1 MIHQRVFS
9 PTTMSKM
16 KSGDIEVSRDK
27 DKLREIEVTL
37 DFTPNA
43 LASVLYRQGETV
55 ILACV
60 TKADGLPRWFPRD
73 SQRGWVHAEYS
84 LLPGSTDSRF
94 RRERNGAKGRT
105 QEIERLVAR
114 SLRGAIDL
122 EQLGPIALTVDC
134 DVLNA
139 DGGTRCASITAACIA
154 LRLAVRRLINEG
166 ECLPIGLRPSRED
179 LKNGWKKPNLSE
191 EEKSNHENN
200 VIMNDVAAVSVG
212 LIGDDIYL
220 DLDYILDSNADVDMN
235 VVMTSNR
242 EFVEVQGTGE
252 ESTYSRE
259 QLNSL
264 LDMAE
269 KGNSLLH
276 KMKSK
281 YYQMLIEFSEQLKRI
296 VRWRAC

>member
-1 MIHQRVFS
+1 MIHERVFS
-9 PTTMSKM
+9 RPTMGKM
-16 KSGDIEVSRDK
+16 KSADIDVTREQ
-27 DKLREIEVTL
+27 DKLRDIEVTL

-43 LASVLYRQGETV
+43 LSSVLYKQGETV

-154 LRLAVRRLINEG
+154 LRLAVRRLIEQS
-166 ECLPIGLRPSRED
+166 ECLPIGLRPSRDD
-179 LKNGWKKPNLSE
+179 LKNGWKKPELTK
-191 EEKSNHENN
+191 EEKLDHENS
-200 VIMNDVAAVSVG
+200 VIRNNVAAVSVG

-235 VVMTSNR
+235 VIMTSDG

-252 ESTYSRE
+252 ESTYTRE

-276 KMKSK
+276 
-281 YYQMLIEFSEQLKRI
+281 QMQVKVL
-296 VRWRAC
+296 ADAN

>member
-1 MIHQRVFS
+1 
-9 PTTMSKM
+9 MSKM

-27 DKLREIEVTL
+27 DKLREIEVSL

-212 LIGDDIYL
+212 LIGNDIYL

-235 VVMTSNR
+235 VVMTSNG

-276 KMKSK
+276 EMQVKVLSD
-281 YYQMLIEFSEQLKRI
+281 
-296 VRWRAC
+296 AN

>member
-1 MIHQRVFS
+1 
-9 PTTMSKM
+9 MSKM
-16 KSGDIEVSRDK
+16 KSGDIRVNRDK

-43 LASVLYRQGETV
+43 LASVLYRQGNTV

-84 LLPGSTDSRF
+84 LLPASTDSRF

-122 EQLGPIALTVDC
+122 EQLGPLALTVDC

-166 ECLPIGLRPSRED
+166 ECLPINLRPSRED
-179 LKNGWKKPNLSE
+179 LKNGWVKPNMSE
-191 EEKSNHENN
+191 EEKSNHENK

-212 LIGDDIYL
+212 LIGEEIYL

-235 VVMTSNR
+235 VVMTSNG

-264 LDMAE
+264 LNMAE

-276 KMKSK
+276 KMQVKA
-281 YYQMLIEFSEQLKRI
+281 LSE
-296 VRWRAC
+296 AN